1 MGLQTG
7 VVAVC
12 QQFDFGLMQ
21 LMLPRKANVAV
32 AEMQRR
38 LRAPCPDHDG
48 QSGAAWLGGQR
59 HCGHCGHG
67 VVGSALGLAAGLAQ

>member
-12 QQFDFGLMQ
+12 QQLDFGLMQ
-21 LMLPRKANVAV
+21 LMLPRKANAAV

-48 QSGAAWLGGQR
+48 QSGAAWLRAQR
-59 HCGHCGHG
+59 HCA
-67 VVGSALGLAAGLAQ
+67 VTADTA